1 MKANMMRTPLLK
13 SAVVLLFLVILVYL
27 TSASPEG
34 SVLNSVG
41 QIIIGAFRLVQWAI
55 AMAIGLTVSIAFL
68 FGVFLFAVFLVN
80 RESAATMYQSL
91 KGSIA
96 TLLQPVFSR
105 IGAFQ
110 CRQAA
115 PAPQPAVQTPQPV
128 VQAPPTPAE
137 PREDLKAIIAGE
149 VKKVTETQQTLS
161 DQFAALSGKI
171 DAMEAKSN
179 ELAAASTARLETI
192 TAELAASGKAL
203 TAVQENVSK
212 LEDKLNDTTRQG
224 QAITPDKLLGDL
236 PSRLDKLE
244 QSASEPGF
252 DPAPLTA
259 SLEQLHKDMEELKK
273 KPTPSKTKRKA

>member
-80 RESAATMYQSL
+80 RESAAAMYQSL

-96 TLLQPVFSR
+96 ILLQPVFTR

-110 CRQAA
+110 CRETV
-115 PAPQPAVQTPQPV
+115 PSPQPAVQTPP
-128 VQAPPTPAE
+128 APAE
-137 PREDLKAIIAGE
+137 PREDLKAIIVGE
-149 VKKVTETQQTLS
+149 VKKVTETQQSLH
-161 DQFAALSGKI
+161 DQFTALSSKI
-171 DAMEAKSN
+171 DAMETRSS
-179 ELAAASTARLETI
+179 ELAAASAAQLETI
-192 TAELAASGKAL
+192 TAELAASGMTLA
-203 TAVQENVSK
+203 AVQENVTK
-212 LEDKLNDTTRQG
+212 LENKLNDTTRQM
-224 QAITPDKLLGDL
+224 QAITPEKLLGDL
-236 PSRLDKLE
+236 PARLDKLE
-244 QSASEPGF
+244 HSAAEPGF
-252 DPAPLTA
+252 DPAPLNA
-259 SLEQLHKDMEELKK
+259 SIELLHKEMEELKK
-273 KPTPSKTKRKA
+273 KPTPGKTKKKS